1 MNKDIQNEWADLI
14 EDIQEKESNRKIYI
28 YAVVFFSV
36 AFATIGA
43 LLVTLYNNNI
53 LTILDIVKISVLS
66 IVIAILIEY
75 IINK

>member
-28 YAVVFFSV
+28 YAGVFFSV

-53 LTILDIVKISVLS
+53 LTIRNFNNM
-66 IVIAILIEY
+66 
-75 IINK
+75 INYNWL